1 MSKQII
7 SKKVF
12 LLFVAVVVTATG
24 TAFAQIEQ
32 PSQITIQG
40 IGLFTKS
47 STDQIPSHD
56 ATKSGGVL
64 VGYSYQFK
72 RMFGVEANYGYTRN
86 TQNYGT
92 LAGQTSV
99 DTDVHEVM
107 PGLIMRLPVKV
118 RGVRPYVLGRSGA
131 LIFDPTDKAAA
142 PEIQRQIRMAFVY
155 GGGADFNLTPHF
167 GMRAEYR
174 GLIYKVPDFSVDN
187 LSLDKF
193 THLAQPSVGFFY
205 RF

>member
-1 MSKQII
+1 RCISARPRRANQMNKQII

-24 TAFAQIEQ
+24 TAFAEIEQ

-72 RMFGVEANYGYTRN
+72 RMFAFEENYGYTRN

-92 LAGQTSV
+92 LSGQTSV
-99 DTDVHEVM
+99 ETDVHEVM
-107 PGLIMRLPVKV
+107 AGLIMRLPVKV

-131 LIFDPTDKAAA
+131 LIFAPTDKSAA
-142 PEIQRQIRMAFVY
+142 PEIQR
-155 GGGADFNLTPHF
+155 
-167 GMRAEYR
+167 
-174 GLIYKVPDFSVDN
+174 
-187 LSLDKF
+187 
-193 THLAQPSVGFFY
+193 
-205 RF
+205 